1 MIGRFRHRVTLNGKP
16 TVTQD
21 PGGTLVEAANVIGG
35 AWAKIEPLS
44 GREVWEAQ
52 RLQHPVSH
60 RIRVRYLAARMAAR
74 GIVFDGR
81 NFEVHAAINV
91 GERMR
96 VIEYLVE
103 EETT

>member
-1 MIGRFRHRVTLNGKP
+1 MIGRFRHRVTLYGEP

-21 PGGTLVEAANVIGG
+21 PGGTLVETANEIGG

-44 GREVWEAQ
+44 GREIWEAQ

-60 RIRVRYLAARMAAR
+60 RIRVRFLKARMAAR
-74 GIVFDGR
+74 SVTYEGR
-81 NFEVHAAINV
+81 AFEVHAAINV
-91 GERMR
+91 GERGR
-96 VIEYLVE
+96 VIEFLAE